1 MLKKIIK
8 WILIA
13 IAAFFGLSIFT
24 VIFYKFVPPPVT
36 PIMVLRVFEGW
47 FDGKSVG
54 IDKSWR
60 SFDEISPNIYRAVVS
75 AEDARFMQHEG
86 FDWKAIENA
95 RKYNEAHKGER
106 LHGASTIS
114 MQTAKNTFLWH
125 GRNYAR
131 KGLEAYFTFLIE
143 KIWGKKRILEVYVN
157 IVEWGDGVYGV
168 EAASEKYF
176 NKPASQLSKREAA
189 LLASV
194 LPNPRRWA
202 PNAPTRYINSRVG
215 FIQGRM
221 GAVAIPKE

>member
-1 MLKKIIK
+1 
-8 WILIA
+8 
-13 IAAFFGLSIFT
+13 
-24 VIFYKFVPPPVT
+24 
-36 PIMVLRVFEGW
+36 MVLRVFEGW

-75 AEDARFMQHEG
+75 GEDARFMQHEG

-95 RKYNEAHKGER
+95 RKYNEAHQGKR

-125 GRNYAR
+125 GRNYVR

-176 NKPASQLSKREAA
+176 NKEASQLSKREAA

-202 PNAPTRYINSRVG
+202 PNEPTRYINRRAG

-221 GAVAIPKE
+221 NSVAIPKD